1 MIPYAMG
8 KLRCIL
14 PLTCIHLM
22 RNSTARYSSRRRSM
36 TPITEYKS
44 FKLLLVISC
53 VLSAHSQPQQGV
65 FDFFKKFQE
74 TFLGVSSPSAETPLL
89 SPKSKQA
96 SKLQRNTRTRGLT
109 QRRALLEYTLHTH
122 YGTFLGGKAPLNRQ
136 PRQRHRDSWTDQST
150 NCILYNEGNA
160 SFWTYYWCPNEH
172 VKQIS
177 LRPKTLNNDG
187 TVLEFQAD
195 KVIHLGNYQTTTNLK
210 GMATSHSH
218 NHGLAPIDSYD
229 GGEECDILETGKL
242 RGKKKRSTI
251 VVFENGCDVNDDEQF
266 RILSVVESQPCRYTI
281 RACSKVP
288 ISVEVPEPDEQEV
301 EEKSS
306 FKQYLYEALD
316 TYTKQSGLD
325 AARMSTGDRISSLHI
340 GLPPL
345 PLSRKVAN
353 IKLIREMFIH
363 AYDSYMYNAYPASE
377 LKPISCTPGTFDLV
391 RLPALTLIDTLDTL
405 VIMGNMT
412 EFARATERLRDLDDS
427 MKYGVDKK
435 GNSYR
440 IKDGGIF
447 AQNQNVSV
455 FETNIRVLGGLLS
468 AHQMALAYLDNK
480 VLEYDVKDDDGN
492 IRFGEL
498 KQRIS
503 CSVNQGTIYEAENDD
518 NPSDRDCMERCNCH
532 NQTGTASSC
541 ESFWIYD
548 GLLLELAHDMGR
560 RLLPAFNTKTGI
572 PYGTVNLLSG
582 IPRGE
587 TPIASL
593 AGGGTLNLE
602 FELLSR
608 LTGDESFGKAAK
620 LASRALWMRRS
631 NLNLLGKHLDVEKG
645 DWAETLSG
653 IGSNSDS
660 FYEYM
665 IKHYILFPEDSD
677 FWPMFVATYNGV
689 FNDTR
694 LGEWYT
700 DVDMHAGLK
709 SGSSRRTFESLMAFY
724 PGMQVLAGELS
735 PAAKT
740 LNSYFMVR
748 ETTGLLPE
756 RFNFAQWKVEG
767 GGAGLH
773 PLRPELLESCYF
785 LHKST
790 AGTSA
795 KRSASKPQNDEFD
808 TDESGWLWAA
818 DYSLHTIN
826 RLSWTPCGFA
836 IIKDVNPA
844 TTGAIPGPSQQT
856 NRKIRTGN
864 EMPSFFLSETLKYL
878 FLAFDDNNILHKDED
893 REWVLTTEAHPIHH
907 EPKKEPDFGVDS
919 RLSDGPREELRILL
933 HKRSSRQRS
942 KSDSRDRVHFKNK
955 TLFDSSEEE
964 KWAIRTLAS
973 HYMNDIVETEA
984 GLQVKIDAVYGKSM
998 MFNFESHLQLTG
1010 LIGAFVT
1017 TEHIEKAELV
1027 PRETN
1032 MAGLALKGQ
1041 GLETS
1046 ITKGCPNVHSSSL
1059 LWMNALNGGVLDYGD
1074 VYVSSLSDEM
1084 PIDKRFAVGSLD
1096 AASALAFHGSGI
1108 FLGMAKLD
1116 EISSCSLADDT
1127 SVPLVPEPT
1136 EDAKGVSDGTLRFD
1150 LGGELGSF
1158 EVSVFADGNGFYVH
1172 HVNSGE
1178 TIVTTVIA
1186 DEAQAKKNVSPHVM
1200 VYSSTP
1206 NRPPKSVI
1214 VDADMDTKLSWRF
1227 SSGSWKATVLNQNGG
1242 TSAEVNDDSTSRI
1255 RRRVVVAANP
1265 MQSFACEVHLVQR
1278 HIISATSFINA
1289 NENDDLVM
1297 EYEQIVST
1305 FPCAPGLFGPTLIS
1319 ELVQSNGVTVE
1330 GPLHLPLAEDTT
1342 GCRMSENAVSYNPND
1357 QPVQLVNRGDCTFEF
1372 KSMNQ
1377 QKRNQAKAVIVV
1389 NNVNDE
1395 MFLMSKGTGSSQTGD
1410 DDSSHTPVSVLVTG
1424 IDGTYLAADMLK
1436 YAPVIAKVVV
1446 RPQRGR
1452 LENDSDGNLLIYQ
1465 DKEHKLDWPVVKTNA
1480 NAIQIFTSNGW
1491 GVHAVEKGRE
1501 TDDDPSL
1508 SANSETDD
1516 ATSTPPKDSGNL
1528 PNREWQLFLLQHSV
1542 NDMV

>member
-1 MIPYAMG
+1 M
-8 KLRCIL
+8 
-14 PLTCIHLM
+14 
-22 RNSTARYSSRRRSM
+22 
-36 TPITEYKS
+36 TEYKS
-44 FKLLLVISC
+44 FKLLIVVSC

-65 FDFFKKFQE
+65 YDFFKKFQE

-89 SPKSKQA
+89 TPKSTQPI
-96 SKLQRNTRTRGLT
+96 KLQRNTRTRGLT

-122 YGTFLGGKAPLNRQ
+122 YGNFLGGKSPLNRQ
-136 PRQRHRDSWTDQST
+136 PRQKKTRDSWTDRST

-160 SFWTYYWCPNEH
+160 SYWTYHWCPNEH

-177 LRPKTLNNDG
+177 LRSKTLNNDG

-195 KVIHLGNYQTTTNLK
+195 KVISLGSYQAGTKFK
-210 GMATSHSH
+210 GMTTSHSPSH
-218 NHGLAPIDSYD
+218 DLALINSYD
-229 GGEECDILETGKL
+229 GGEECDILDAGKL

-251 VVFENGCDVNDDEQF
+251 VVFENECDVHDDEEF

-281 RACSKVP
+281 RACSKDP
-288 ISVEVPEPDEQEV
+288 ITVESPEPVDQGV
-301 EEKSS
+301 EEKSPIQ
-306 FKQYLYEALD
+306 QYILEALD
-316 TYTKQSGLD
+316 SYTKQSGLD

-345 PLSRKVAN
+345 PPSRKAAN

-405 VIMGNMT
+405 VIMGNVT
-412 EFARATERLRDLDDS
+412 EFARATERLRDLDAS
-427 MKYGVDKK
+427 MKYGVDNK
-435 GNSYR
+435 GNSIR
-440 IKDGGIF
+440 IEGGGLF

-468 AHQMALAYLDNK
+468 AHQLALAYMDNK
-480 VLEYDVKDDDGN
+480 VLEYEVRDDNGT
-492 IRFGEL
+492 IRFGATIVQL
-498 KQRIS
+498 G
-503 CSVNQGTIYEAENDD
+503 CPVDQGTNDKTDDDD
-518 NPSDRDCMERCNCH
+518 NPTDRECIDRRNCH
-532 NQTGTASSC
+532 NHTGADSRR
-541 ESFWIYD
+541 ESFWAYD
-548 GLLLELAHDMGR
+548 GFLLELAHDMGR

-608 LTGDESFGKAAK
+608 LTGDDSFGKAAK

-631 NLNLLGKHLDVEKG
+631 HLNLLGKHLDVEKG

-709 SGSSRRTFESLMAFY
+709 AGSSRRTFESLMAFY

-767 GGAGLH
+767 AGAGLH

-795 KRSASKPQNDEFD
+795 KRSTSKLRNDEFD

-826 RLSWTPCGFA
+826 RLSWTQCGFA

-844 TTGAIPGPSQQT
+844 TTGAIPGLSQQS

-878 FLAFDDNNILHKDED
+878 FLLFDDNNILHKDED

-907 EPKKEPDFGVDS
+907 EPKKEPDFGIDGK
-919 RLSDGPREELRILL
+919 LGDGPREELRMLL
-933 HKRSSRQRS
+933 HKRSSTQS
-942 KSDSRDRVHFKNK
+942 NKLNQKDRVLLKNK
-955 TLFDSSEEE
+955 TLLESSEEE

-973 HYMNDIVETEA
+973 QYMNDIVQTEA
-984 GLQVKIDAVYGKSM
+984 RLPVKIGAVYGKSM
-998 MFNFESHLQLTG
+998 VLNFDSHLQLTG
-1010 LIGAFVT
+1010 LIGAYVT
-1017 TEHIEKAELV
+1017 TEHLAKAELV

-1032 MAGLALKGQ
+1032 MAGLSLKGQ

-1046 ITKGCPNVHSSSL
+1046 IIKGCPNVHSSSL

-1074 VYVSSLSDEM
+1074 VYVSSLSDEI
-1084 PIDKRFAVGSLD
+1084 PVDKRFAVGSLD
-1096 AASALAFHGSGI
+1096 AASALAFHGCGI
-1108 FLGMAKLD
+1108 FLGLAELD
-1116 EISSCSLADDT
+1116 EKTSCSLADD
-1127 SVPLVPEPT
+1127 VNKALVPEAT
-1136 EDAKGVSDGTLRFD
+1136 EDTKDVSDGTLRFD
-1150 LGGELGSF
+1150 MGGKLGSF

-1178 TIVTTVIA
+1178 SIVTTVIA
-1186 DEAQAKKNVSPHVM
+1186 NEAQANKNLSPHVM

-1206 NRPPKSVI
+1206 HRPPKSVI
-1214 VDADMDTKLSWRF
+1214 VEAKMDTTLSWKF
-1227 SSGSWKATVLNQNGG
+1227 SSGSWKAVILNRNGG
-1242 TSAEVNDDSTSRI
+1242 KADEGNEEIVSRSH
-1255 RRRVVVAANP
+1255 RRVVVAANP

-1278 HIISATSFINA
+1278 HIISATTFVNV
-1289 NENDDLVM
+1289 NENDEKVT
-1297 EYEQIVST
+1297 EFERIVST

-1319 ELVQSNGVTVE
+1319 ELAKSNGVIVE
-1330 GPLHLPLAEDTT
+1330 GPIHLPPAEDTT
-1342 GCRMSENAVSYNPND
+1342 GCNLSENTVSYYPND
-1357 QPVQLVNRGDCTFEF
+1357 QPVQLVNRGHCTFEF
-1372 KSMNQ
+1372 KAINQ
-1377 QKRNQAKAVIVV
+1377 HKRNQAKAVIVV
-1389 NNVNDE
+1389 NNFSDE
-1395 MFLMSKGTGSSQTGD
+1395 MFLMSKGTGSSQTGGN
-1410 DDSSHTPVSVLVTG
+1410 DSSHIPVSVLVTG
-1424 IDGTYLAADMLK
+1424 IDGAYLAADMIK
-1436 YAPVIAKVVV
+1436 YAPVIAKVIV

-1480 NAIQIFTSNGW
+1480 HAIQIFTSNGW

-1501 TDDDPSL
+1501 AVDEATQ
-1508 SANSETDD
+1508 SAKSETDET
-1516 ATSTPPKDSGNL
+1516 TSTPPKGNTDL

-1542 NDMV
+1542 NDMM